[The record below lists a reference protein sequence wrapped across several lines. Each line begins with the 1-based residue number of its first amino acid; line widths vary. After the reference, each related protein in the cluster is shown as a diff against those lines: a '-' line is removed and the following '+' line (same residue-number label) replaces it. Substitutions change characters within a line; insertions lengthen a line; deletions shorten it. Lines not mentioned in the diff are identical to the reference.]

1 MPESARPQSRQAS
14 APGAWRPQ
22 GAAAWSVTIVVAL
35 LAACMV
41 GLAWCMLSPVRW
53 DGVGFL
59 GAVALFFPLHLFLFT
74 AKAAGLTLLARRC
87 KARAAAWLSVL
98 VLILTAIMAL
108 APAVAAWQRAH
119 QLHVPLSLGDY
130 LANAVHLNLG
140 EPQPERSVVYGTAG
154 DGTPLELDVWRTGQP
169 GSGPLRPAVVF
180 LHGGAWIRGQRSA
193 SPDWDRWLNELGY
206 EVFDVEY
213 RLPPPVRWQAEIGD
227 VKSALGWVAAHAAE
241 YHVDAARIS
250 AMGNSAGGNL
260 AMLAAYSMGDPQLPP
275 STPVPTVAICSVI
288 NLYGPT
294 DLALLYRDC
303 ESPDYV
309 HAALEEYIG
318 GTPAEFPDRYR
329 ALSPLSHVGAQAPPT
344 LTVLG
349 SRDRLVAGEQADL
362 LEQALA
368 QAGVP
373 HELCLLPGND
383 HGFDTNWGGFG
394 TQIARA
400 RIEDFLARTLGEK
413 DALRR

>member
-1 MPESARPQSRQAS
+1 
-14 APGAWRPQ
+14 
-22 GAAAWSVTIVVAL
+22 
-35 LAACMV
+35 MV
-41 GLAWCMLSPVRW
+41 GLSFCMLYPVRW

-74 AKAAGLTLLARRC
+74 AKAAGLVLLARRC
-87 KARAAAWLSVL
+87 KARGAALLSVL
-98 VLILTAIMAL
+98 VIPLTAIMAL
-108 APAVAAWQRAH
+108 APTVDAWQCAQ
-119 QLHVPLSLGDY
+119 QLHVTLSLGDY
-130 LANAVHLNLG
+130 LANAAHLNVG
-140 EPQPERSVVYGTAG
+140 KPQPDLSVVYGTAG

-169 GSGPLRPAVVF
+169 DSGPLRPAVV
-180 LHGGAWIRGQRSA
+180 LVHGGAWIRGNRSVT
-193 SPDWDRWLNELGY
+193 PDWDRWLNGLGY

-213 RLPPPVRWQAEIGD
+213 RMPPPVRWQDEIGD
-227 VKSALGWVAAHAAE
+227 VKAALGWIATHAAE

-250 AMGNSAGGNL
+250 TMGNSAGGNL

-275 STPVPTVAICSVI
+275 STAVPTVVVRSVI

-294 DLALLYRDC
+294 DLALLYRNC
-303 ESPDYV
+303 ESPEYV
-309 HAALEEYIG
+309 HAALEKYIG

-329 ALSPLSHVGAQAPPT
+329 AVSPISHVGPQAPPT
-344 LTVLG
+344 LTLLG
-349 SRDRLVAGEQADL
+349 TRDRLVAMEQGDL

-368 QAGVP
+368 MAGVP

-400 RIEDFLARTLGEK
+400 RIEDFLEQHASR
-413 DALRR
+413 